1 MKLAEALSIR
11 ADLQKKVA
19 QLKERIK
26 ESAKVQEGDEP
37 CDNVEELYKE
47 LDEALIQ
54 LEDLV
59 YRINITNVQIVQG
72 GDSLTRLIA
81 KRDVL
86 SLRVKTLQEVVRHVS
101 ANDTRYGR
109 NELKYV
115 RTIDIKALR
124 KKADTYAKQY
134 RELDLKILSLNWTV
148 DLVDLQDLPR

>member
-47 LDEALIQ
+47 LDEALVQ

-101 ANDTRYGR
+101 ANDTRFGR

-115 RTIDIKALR
+115 RTIDIKVLR
-124 KKADTYAKQY
+124 KEADTYAKQY
-134 RELDLKILSLNWTV
+134 RELDLKIQSLNWTV

>member
-47 LDEALIQ
+47 LDEALVQ

-72 GDSLTRLIA
+72 GDSI
-81 KRDVL
+81 D
-86 SLRVKTLQEVVRHVS
+86 SQERC
-101 ANDTRYGR
+101 
-109 NELKYV
+109 
-115 RTIDIKALR
+115 
-124 KKADTYAKQY
+124 
-134 RELDLKILSLNWTV
+134 
-148 DLVDLQDLPR
+148 LVDACQCIERGGELRSCQRYSLW

>member
-19 QLKERIK
+19 QLKE
-26 ESAKVQEGDEP
+26 
-37 CDNVEELYKE
+37 
-47 LDEALIQ
+47 ALVQ
-54 LEDLV
+54 LEDLI
-59 YRINITNVQIVQG
+59 YRINITNVQIVQD

-86 SLRVKTLQEVVRHVS
+86 SLRVKALKEVVNYVA
-101 ANDTRYGR
+101 ANDTRFGR

-124 KKADTYAKQY
+124 KEADTYAKQY
-134 RELDLKILSLNWTV
+134 RELDLKIQSLNWTV

>member
-37 CDNVEELYKE
+37 CDNVEELYK
-47 LDEALIQ
+47 ALVQ

-59 YRINITNVQIVQG
+59 YRINITNVQIVQD

-86 SLRVKTLQEVVRHVS
+86 SMRVKALKEVVNYVA
-101 ANDTRYGR
+101 ANDTRFGR

-124 KKADTYAKQY
+124 KEADTYAKQY
-134 RELDLKILSLNWTV
+134 RELDLKIQSLNWTV